1 MAPMKRPVLGL
12 LFGLALPLGACSTTQ
27 SASVQQESEA
37 CYRPRSFREEI
48 PQMYWGDP
56 VRDPCWRFPAHRAR
70 SLTSAAEGSG
80 REQRDPSGIPPSTER
95 RLVA

>member
-1 MAPMKRPVLGL
+1 MAPMKRSVLAL
-12 LFGLALPLGACSTTQ
+12 LFAVALTLGACTTTQ

-37 CYRPRSFREEI
+37 CYRPRSFTEEI

-56 VRDPCWRFPAHRAR
+56 VRDPCWRFRAHRAR
-70 SLTSAAEGSG
+70 SLTSAAAGSG
-80 REQRDPSGIPPSTER
+80 CEQRDPSGIPPSTER

>member
-12 LFGLALPLGACSTTQ
+12 LFGLALPLGASSTTQ
-27 SASVQQESEA
+27 SASVQRESEA
-37 CYRPRSFREEI
+37 CYRPRSFTEEI

-56 VRDPCWRFPAHRAR
+56 ARDPCWRFRAHRAR

-80 REQRDPSGIPPSTER
+80 REQRDPSSIPPSTER
-95 RLVA
+95 SLVA